1 MQTHWDN
8 VLNALVEDQNRK
20 IDSSVIN
27 ALIVGFNDYN
37 SNTFLTTNDYKVA
50 ETVNAYNSMFCKEY
64 PLNVTD
70 NNNNIPGILYG
81 RYQNDK

>member
-50 ETVNAYNSMFCKEY
+50 DC
-64 PLNVTD
+64 
-70 NNNNIPGILYG
+70 
-81 RYQNDK
+81 